1 MLWCFVRFQFLFKR
15 DTLEK
20 MAEIMS
26 LFNERGVGGSGAAMS
41 FKIYWFYWDMDAR
54 EWIYSGSK

>member
-1 MLWCFVRFQFLFKR
+1 MYGLFLFKR
-15 DTLEK
+15 DTLKE

-26 LFNERGVGGSGAAMS
+26 LFNESGVGESGAAMS